1 MKKSNLN
8 LTLLAS
14 SCVIIMGMSPDALA
28 QFNKYKSKTKFTNSK
43 SKTTTNNASTTTP
56 VIDIPDTGK
65 SAKDLLDKK
74 MNGDTTNF
82 QDEEAQDSE
91 DVADNAEEEDTGAQ
105 TFGRKTVSKTNPT
118 KVDKKYVNLNPE
130 TAFGPEVVTSFDFN
144 NVSILDLTKHMQKL
158 TGLNLILDKDIKG
171 KITITTPSPITMGDA
186 WKAYLEA
193 LSINGYSLVKSGAYY
208 TIVNNR
214 DIRYSPTTMY
224 TGTYSPNTENYVMQI
239 IPLKY
244 VASREVANSFRP
256 FMSRYGRIIEIK
268 QTNTVIV
275 QETGTHINRLMKL
288 IKFIDIPGHEEGLQ
302 IIKVKNSSAQEIAN
316 LLDKILKGN
325 QNDQKFKTSVS
336 TGQTSQISI
345 SRIIAEP
352 RTNSIIAMANADGAR
367 ELKDLINKL
376 DVKVVAAG
384 SGQVHV
390 YYLNYGDAD
399 SLSKTL
405 TSLVGNASRS
415 SSAASTTVGTLSRF
429 TSNANGAQATTAS
442 LFNSEVKITADKD
455 NNALVVNAS
464 PTDYETVKAVIAK
477 LDIPRDQVFVEGLM
491 METNVGRD
499 SKFGVSMIGAYG
511 SGATQKAGFGNTN
524 DLMSLMTNNI
534 TNLSGLFIG
543 GGRGRTVSVPNGAG
557 GNIEV
562 NSVSGLIS
570 AIASN
575 ASTNVLA
582 TPQILTLDNVEG
594 IFKSGEKVPTLET
607 TTSNSTTQTS
617 VKQQDVKL
625 ELKITPQINKATHF
639 IKLKIDQTIQD
650 FSSRSLPKNLQDNGI
665 GVIERSINTTVIVRD
680 RDTIAMGGL
689 MRDKELNAVSKVPL
703 LGDIPVLGWL
713 FKNTTKTVEKVNL
726 LFFMT
731 PKILSSYEKA
741 NAENVKDLLNRRQAH
756 LKNASLDSDV
766 NATTIKSLYEKAKK
780 QEAGPLYDVKETS
793 KYQTKPMIPEAEVG
807 PSMNGGSNDDLSAPQ
822 ASNLKDSDAIE
833 SVEAPDYQT
842 IVNQINDNPGS
853 VE

>member
-1 MKKSNLN
+1 MKKNKLVSP
-8 LTLLAS
+8 LLVTALALS
-14 SCVIIMGMSPDALA
+14 SGMSPDVLA
-28 QFNKYKSKTKFTNSK
+28 QFNKYKSKTKFNSK
-43 SKTTTNNASTTTP
+43 STSPVNTTQSSDIA
-56 VIDIPDTGK
+56 IPDTGK
-65 SAKDLLDKK
+65 SAKSLLNKAK
-74 MNGDTTNF
+74 GDTTNF
-82 QDEEAQDSE
+82 ADDEESNADGGDTAMNDSSS
-91 DVADNAEEEDTGAQ
+91 EESSAQ
-105 TFGRKTVSKTNPT
+105 TFGRKAPKTVNPS

-130 TAFGPEVVTSFDFN
+130 TAFGPEVVTSFDFP

-171 KITITTPSPITMGDA
+171 KISISTPSPITIGDA

-208 TIVNNR
+208 QIVNNR

-302 IIKVKNSSAQEIAN
+302 IIKVKNSSAQEIAT

-325 QNDQKFKTSVS
+325 QADQKFKTSVS
-336 TGQTSQISI
+336 TGQTSQVSI

-352 RTNSIIAMANADGAR
+352 RTNSIIAMANADGAK
-367 ELKDLINKL
+367 ELRDLITKL

-390 YYLNYGDAD
+390 YYLNYGDAEN
-399 SLSKTL
+399 LAKTL
-405 TSLVGNASRS
+405 TTLVGNASKNGAN
-415 SSAASTTVGTLSRF
+415 SALGGLTRF
-429 TSNANGAQATTAS
+429 TSANSNTATSAS
-442 LFNSEVKITADKD
+442 LFNSDVKINSDKD
-455 NNALVVNAS
+455 NNALVINAS
-464 PTDYETVKAVIAK
+464 PTDYETVKEVIAK

-499 SKFGVSMIGAYG
+499 NAFGVSMIGAYG
-511 SGATQKAGFGNTN
+511 SGGASKGGFGNTA
-524 DLMSLMTNNI
+524 DITSLVNNQF
-534 TNLSGLFIG
+534 TNLSGLFLG
-543 GGRGRTVSVPNGAG
+543 GGLGRQVELSTGTGTSVK
-557 GNIEV
+557 V
-562 NSVSGLIS
+562 NTINGLIS
-570 AIASN
+570 AIAAN

-594 IFKSGEKVPTLET
+594 VFKSGEKVPTIET
-607 TTSNSTTQTS
+607 TTANNTTQTS
-617 VKQQDVKL
+617 TKQQDVKL

-650 FSSRSLPKNLQDNGI
+650 FSTRSLPKNLQDNGI
-665 GVIERSINTTVIVRD
+665 GVTERSINTTVIVRD

-689 MRDKELNAVSKVPL
+689 MRDKELNTTSKVPL

-713 FKNTTKTVEKVNL
+713 FKNTTKKVEKVNL

-756 LKNASLDSDV
+756 LKNASLDSDT
-766 NATTIKSLYEKAKK
+766 NASTVKGLYDKAKK
-780 QEAGPLYDVKETS
+780 QAEGPLYDVNET
-793 KYQTKPMIPEAEVG
+793 TKFKDKNDG
-807 PSMNGGSNDDLSAPQ
+807 STTNFGGGSSSTSAVNETIDNS
-822 ASNLKDSDAIE
+822 AAT
-833 SVEAPDYQT
+833 EAVDVPDYQN
-842 IVNQINDNPGS
+842 IVNQTNDKAT

>member
-1 MKKSNLN
+1 MKKNKFISP
-8 LTLLAS
+8 LLIS
-14 SCVIIMGMSPDALA
+14 SVVLISGVSPDVMA
-28 QFNKYKSKTKFTNSK
+28 QFNKYKSKTKFTPTK
-43 SKTTTNNASTTTP
+43 SKTPTSTP
-56 VIDIPDTGK
+56 PIVDIPDTGK
-65 SAKDLLDKK
+65 SAKSLIDKK
-74 MNGDTTNF
+74 LNGDTTNF
-82 QDEEAQDSE
+82 ADDEENSDE
-91 DVADNAEEEDTGAQ
+91 NTDVAQTDDSSEESSAQ
-105 TFGRKTVSKTNPT
+105 TFGRKSAAPTNPS
-118 KVDKKYVNLNPE
+118 KIDKKYVNLNPE
-130 TAFGPEVVTSFDFN
+130 TAFGPEVVTSFDFP

-171 KITITTPSPITMGDA
+171 KISISTPSPITMGDA

-193 LSINGYSLVKSGAYY
+193 LSINGYSLVKTGAYY

-302 IIKVKNSSAQEIAN
+302 IIKVKNSSAQEIAT

-325 QNDQKFKTSVS
+325 QTDQKFKTSVS

-367 ELKDLINKL
+367 ELKELINKL

-390 YYLNYGDAD
+390 YYLNYGDAE

-405 TSLVGNASRS
+405 TTLVG
-415 SSAASTTVGTLSRF
+415 SAGKSTGSALGGLTRF
-429 TSNANGAQATTAS
+429 TSNNATAATSSS
-442 LFNSEVKITADKD
+442 LFNSDVKITADKD

-499 SKFGVSMIGAYG
+499 NKFGVSMIGAYG
-511 SGATQKAGFGNTN
+511 SGGTQKSGYGNTN

-534 TNLSGLFIG
+534 TNLSGLFVGI
-543 GGRGRTVSVPNGAG
+543 GAG
-557 GNIEV
+557 RKVSIPTGTGSNIEI

-607 TTSNSTTQTS
+607 TTANNTTQTS
-617 VKQQDVKL
+617 TKQQDVKL

-689 MRDKELNAVSKVPL
+689 MRDKELNSTSKVPL

-756 LKNASLDSDV
+756 LKNASLDTDT
-766 NATTIKSLYEKAKK
+766 NASTVKGLYEKAKK
-780 QEAGPLYDVKETS
+780 QAEGPLYDVSEAS
-793 KYQTKPMIPEAEVG
+793 KYQDKNAVPEVNFG
-807 PSMNGGSNDDLSAPQ
+807 GGSS
-822 ASNLKDSDAIE
+822 ST
-833 SVEAPDYQT
+833 SVEPIDNSAATEAVDAPDYQQ
-842 IVNQINDNPGS
+842 ILNQVNDKSS

>member
-1 MKKSNLN
+1 
-8 LTLLAS
+8 
-14 SCVIIMGMSPDALA
+14 
-28 QFNKYKSKTKFTNSK
+28 
-43 SKTTTNNASTTTP
+43 
-56 VIDIPDTGK
+56 
-65 SAKDLLDKK
+65 
-74 MNGDTTNF
+74 
-82 QDEEAQDSE
+82 
-91 DVADNAEEEDTGAQ
+91 
-105 TFGRKTVSKTNPT
+105 
-118 KVDKKYVNLNPE
+118 
-130 TAFGPEVVTSFDFN
+130 
-144 NVSILDLTKHMQKL
+144 
-158 TGLNLILDKDIKG
+158 
-171 KITITTPSPITMGDA
+171 
-186 WKAYLEA
+186 
-193 LSINGYSLVKSGAYY
+193 
-208 TIVNNR
+208 
-214 DIRYSPTTMY
+214 MY

-390 YYLNYGDAD
+390 YYLNYGDAE

-415 SSAASTTVGTLSRF
+415 SSAASTAVGSLTRF

-543 GGRGRTVSVPNGAG
+543 GGRGRTVSIPNGAG

-594 IFKSGEKVPTLET
+594 IFKSGEKVPTLEYL
-607 TTSNSTTQTS
+607 
-617 VKQQDVKL
+617 KL
-625 ELKITPQINKATHF
+625 
-639 IKLKIDQTIQD
+639 
-650 FSSRSLPKNLQDNGI
+650 
-665 GVIERSINTTVIVRD
+665 
-680 RDTIAMGGL
+680 
-689 MRDKELNAVSKVPL
+689 
-703 LGDIPVLGWL
+703 
-713 FKNTTKTVEKVNL
+713 
-726 LFFMT
+726 
-731 PKILSSYEKA
+731 
-741 NAENVKDLLNRRQAH
+741 
-756 LKNASLDSDV
+756 
-766 NATTIKSLYEKAKK
+766 
-780 QEAGPLYDVKETS
+780 
-793 KYQTKPMIPEAEVG
+793 
-807 PSMNGGSNDDLSAPQ
+807 
-822 ASNLKDSDAIE
+822 
-833 SVEAPDYQT
+833 
-842 IVNQINDNPGS
+842 
-853 VE
+853 